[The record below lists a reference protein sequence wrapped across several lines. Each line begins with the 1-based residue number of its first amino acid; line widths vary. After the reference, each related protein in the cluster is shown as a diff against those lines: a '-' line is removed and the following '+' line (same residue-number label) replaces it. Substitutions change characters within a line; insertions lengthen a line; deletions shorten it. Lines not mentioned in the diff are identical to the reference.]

1 MKDTVSTIKNNS
13 KELNIKATGK
23 NLVEKFQKND
33 VLEYQT
39 DSKNKNISFYD
50 FLEKEVGNKI
60 NLSNKVKERIST
72 CGDFLQFLG
81 DENIEHIKL
90 ENANFCGN
98 RFCPQCSANK
108 SREDALQI
116 ATMCQFLKETNGYE
130 YIFLTLTA
138 PNIPA
143 EMVSEELKI
152 YSRAFKKLQ
161 ETKAFKK
168 INKGYI
174 RKLEM
179 TYSAERDDYHP
190 HYHVL
195 IAVNK
200 SYFTQSSEYISH
212 KQWLKMWQKAKG
224 DNTITQVDI
233 QKFKSTEDFFKS
245 VFELSK
251 YIAKNSDYMHS
262 ADVFKVFYNNL
273 KGKRMLSFSGCFKNA
288 VKLYKNGDLE
298 QYMGEDPN
306 KNIKYVKR
314 LWYAWNSGDY
324 EEVQSQEL
332 TPEEIEK
339 ANLTRQEKF
348 ALKKQKR
355 LEIAK
360 QNQQEAKERQEELS
374 KIKMRV
380 KAKQTKRFVEN
391 AKKANMIIKNY
402 NLTWQTFYLLTDK
415 KYKNLDLAY
424 ILNRSKSLINY
435 KKNHNNKIKPDNII
449 YMLCGVK
456 KLKQFILKNNVP
468 DIKLSWE
475 IWERWEKNN

>member
-1 MKDTVSTIKNNS
+1 MTNVKDNLKDLNLKINN
-13 KELNIKATGK
+13 
-23 NLVEKFQKND
+23 D
-33 VLEYQT
+33 
-39 DSKNKNISFYD
+39 NKNISERLQKD
-50 FLEKEVGNKI
+50 EVLESSTNTKTKNVEFAKFI
-60 NLSNKVKERIST
+60 NGIDGIMSDTVKERIHG
-72 CGDFLQFLG
+72 CGDFLQFLS
-81 DENIEHIKL
+81 DNEIEHIKL

-108 SREDALQI
+108 AREDALQI
-116 ATMCQFLKETNGYE
+116 ATMCQFLKETYNYE

-143 EMVSEELKI
+143 EMVGEELKM
-152 YSRAFKKLQ
+152 YYESFKKL
-161 ETKAFKK
+161 FKNK
-168 INKGYI
+168 RIKSICKGYI

-179 TYSAERDDYHP
+179 TYNKNRNDFHP

-200 SYFTQSSEYISH
+200 SYFTQSSQYISH
-212 KQWLKMWQKAKG
+212 KEWLNMWRKAKQ
-224 DNTITQVDI
+224 DPTIKSVDI

-251 YIAKNSDYMHS
+251 YIAKDSDYMHS
-262 ADVFKVFYNNL
+262 ADVFKTFYNNL

-288 VKLYKNGDLE
+288 VKLYKAGDLE

-314 LWYAWNSGDY
+314 LWYAWNSNAYDN
-324 EEVQSQEL
+324 VKAMDL
-332 TPEEIEK
+332 TEEEIEK
-339 ANLTRQEKF
+339 ANQTRQEKF

-360 QNQQEAKERQEELS
+360 QNQQEAQERQIELA

-415 KYKNLDLAY
+415 RYKKLDLAY
-424 ILNRSKSLINY
+424 ILNRSGSLINY
-435 KKNHNNKIKPDNII
+435 KKNNGNRIKPENII

-468 DIKLSWE
+468 DLKLPWE
-475 IWERWEKNN
+475 IWDN

>member
-1 MKDTVSTIKNNS
+1 MTNVNDNLKDLNLKIANDKKN
-13 KELNIKATGK
+13 
-23 NLVEKFQKND
+23 
-33 VLEYQT
+33 VLERLQK
-39 DSKNKNISFYD
+39 DEV
-50 FLEKEVGNKI
+50 LESSTNTKKQNVAFGNFI
-60 NLSNKVKERIST
+60 NGIDGIMANTVKERIYG
-72 CGDFLQFLG
+72 CGDFLQFLS
-81 DENIEHIKL
+81 DNEIEHIKL

-108 SREDALQI
+108 AREDALQI
-116 ATMCQFLKETNGYE
+116 ATMCQFLKETNDYE

-143 EMVSEELKI
+143 YKVDDELKM
-152 YSRAFKKLQ
+152 YYESFKKL
-161 ETKAFKK
+161 FKNK
-168 INKGYI
+168 RIKSICKGYI

-179 TYSAERDDYHP
+179 TYNSTRNDYHP

-200 SYFTQSSEYISH
+200 SYFVDSRLYISH
-212 KQWLKMWQKAKG
+212 KEWLNMWRKAKK
-224 DNTITQVDI
+224 DPTIKSLDI
-233 QKFKSTEDFFKS
+233 QKFKTADDFFKS

-251 YIAKNSDYMHS
+251 YIAKDSDYMYN
-262 ADVFKVFYNNL
+262 ADVFRVFYNNL

-288 VKLYKNGDLE
+288 VKLYKAGDLE

-314 LWYAWNSGDY
+314 LWYAWDSGNY

-339 ANLTRQEKF
+339 VNLTRQEKF

-355 LEIAK
+355 AEIAK
-360 QNQQEAKERQEELS
+360 QNQQEAQERQEELA

-415 KYKNLDLAY
+415 RYKNLDFAY
-424 ILNRSKSLINY
+424 ILNRSRSLINY
-435 KKNHNNKIKPDNII
+435 KKNHNNKIRPADII

-468 DIKLSWE
+468 DLKLPWE
-475 IWERWEKNN
+475 IWDN